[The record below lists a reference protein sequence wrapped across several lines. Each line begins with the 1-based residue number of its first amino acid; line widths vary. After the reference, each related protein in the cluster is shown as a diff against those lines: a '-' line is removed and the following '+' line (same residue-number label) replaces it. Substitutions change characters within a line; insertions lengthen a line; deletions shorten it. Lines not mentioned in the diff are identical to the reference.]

1 MLLHIGAPFELV
13 KIDLDKKA
21 QHAPE
26 YLKINPSGHVP
37 ALIVDGAVRAECAA
51 ILMLI
56 AERHPDAKLA
66 PALDAK
72 ERGEFLQMMF
82 FFANTLQPAFRSWFY
97 PDEPAGPENKD
108 AAMAQA
114 RAKIE
119 IVWQRVDARLGDG
132 RAYLAGP
139 SLSAADFLG
148 TMLMRWSR
156 NMLKPA
162 TQYPHIAAYL
172 KKIWQMPSLKAVHDR
187 EGLTEWLPR

>member
-13 KIDLDKKA
+13 KVDLDTKA

-37 ALIVDGAVRAECAA
+37 ALIVDGAVRTECAA

-66 PALDAK
+66 PALDAM

-82 FFANTLQPAFRSWFY
+82 YFANTLQPAFRSWFY

-148 TMLMRWSR
+148 AMLMRWSR
-156 NMLKPA
+156 NMPKPA